1 MHIHN
6 KALYWFTNDLRLAD
20 NPLINQLVSESKQA
34 SFVYVFD
41 ENDFK
46 PNQYQTVYLGTHRK
60 NFILES
66 LLELATEL
74 ASFGHQLLILYGK
87 PQQVIEGLVSTL
99 DIDALY
105 TAKPVGSYEST
116 NLKILQ
122 EHYPKL
128 QVVSKFQNTL
138 FQPNQLLSD
147 DCNLSSFSKFRKF
160 VESAQLPVNYSQ
172 RQVIELPHS
181 FLHDVDSNQ
190 LMHVLQRYSSKYLLP
205 DNKCHRVMFIGGE
218 YEARQHIKRYF
229 LSSAPSTYKETR
241 NELDGWSASTKFSP
255 YLSIGN
261 ISPNSIWHKVT
272 NYEDSKQKNDST
284 YWIKFELLWR
294 EYFHWLAYKQ
304 KNSLYRFNGQG
315 AKAPLT
321 CFLPERFN
329 KWKEGNTPFPIVN
342 ACMKQL
348 NATGFMSNRGRQIVA
363 SCLVNEL
370 GCDWRFGAAYF
381 QQQLIDHDVASNWG
395 NWQYIAGVGANPRGV
410 SHFNIEKQTQL
421 YDPEKRFITKWQGD
435 VFEPQLDS
443 VDMVDWPQKETVEL

>member
-1 MHIHN
+1 M
-6 KALYWFTNDLRLAD
+6 Y
-20 NPLINQLVSESKQA
+20 
-34 SFVYVFD
+34 
-41 ENDFK
+41 
-46 PNQYQTVYLGTHRK
+46 
-60 NFILES
+60 
-66 LLELATEL
+66 
-74 ASFGHQLLILYGK
+74 
-87 PQQVIEGLVSTL
+87 
-99 DIDALY
+99 
-105 TAKPVGSYEST
+105 
-116 NLKILQ
+116 
-122 EHYPKL
+122 
-128 QVVSKFQNTL
+128 
-138 FQPNQLLSD
+138 
-147 DCNLSSFSKFRKF
+147 
-160 VESAQLPVNYSQ
+160 
-172 RQVIELPHS
+172 
-181 FLHDVDSNQ
+181 
-190 LMHVLQRYSSKYLLP
+190 VLQRYSSKYLLP

-272 NYEDSKQKNDST
+272 NYEDGKQKNDST

-329 KWKEGNTPFPIVN
+329 KWKEGNTLFPIVN